1 MKIWPFFYFL
11 QFETGVIRAGV
22 KGAGIKKGWCK
33 KGRYRTQGALI
44 D

>member
-22 KGAGIKKGWCK
+22 KGAGIKRAGVKRAAK
-33 KGRYRTQGALI
+33 VYI
-44 D
+44 